1 MSSRAVL
8 SAEYKSAMSSTS
20 VIVVVGCV
28 VLTLTVVPGVWLWW
42 PSRREAEQRSSL
54 GAALLTGAVVSFAV
68 FAVQLVF
75 DARLRDVEEQREA
88 EQARRAEQ
96 QRAQANRNALQL
108 TVGLQPDLSGI
119 DLRKRNLGGFYLSR
133 KRLVD
138 AVLAGA
144 NLREANLSNADLTR
158 ADLREARLVGA
169 HLDRAN
175 LAGANLALANLS
187 GAGLVQAKLGNAELA
202 GAVLTGADLRGA
214 DLRGASVG
222 GASYDSATRWP
233 RSARQ
238 QPCRDG
244 ETCMATPLS

>member
-1 MSSRAVL
+1 MSSRTVL
-8 SAEYKSAMSSTS
+8 SAEYKSAVSSTS
-20 VIVVVGCV
+20 MIAVVGCV
-28 VLTLTVVPGVWLWW
+28 VVALTVVPGVWLWW
-42 PSRREAEQRSSL
+42 PSRHEAEQRSSL

-75 DARLRDVEEQREA
+75 DARLRNVEERREA

-96 QRAQANRNALQL
+96 QRVQANRNALQL

-119 DLRKRNLGGFYLSR
+119 DLRKRNLAGFYLSR
-133 KRLVD
+133 KRLVE

-144 NLREANLSNADLTR
+144 NLRAANLSNADLTR
-158 ADLREARLVGA
+158 ADLREAQLVGA
-169 HLDRAN
+169 HLDSAN

-187 GAGLVQAKLGNAELA
+187 GAVLVQAKLGNAELA

-222 GASYDSATRWP
+222 GASYDSATKWP